1 MSEQDGPV
9 WGCQDTPSGFPPS
22 TARASCTSRWRSW
35 GTEKQQPLSQVGI
48 SAWEL
53 QAALRAV
60 AERQDL
66 LPSLSTARPSTLSP
80 LVYLY
85 LSFLLPPS
93 FYDCVTCVMRLL
105 EGQGKVQELESSVVP
120 TSLTSTQVYLP
131 NKTLHGP
138 LYGQLPQHSLT
149 FLHSANLS
157 S

>member
-1 MSEQDGPV
+1 
-9 WGCQDTPSGFPPS
+9 
-22 TARASCTSRWRSW
+22 
-35 GTEKQQPLSQVGI
+35 
-48 SAWEL
+48 
-53 QAALRAV
+53 
-60 AERQDL
+60 
-66 LPSLSTARPSTLSP
+66 
-80 LVYLY
+80 
-85 LSFLLPPS
+85 
-93 FYDCVTCVMRLL
+93 MRLL